1 MIHSE
6 LILLQ
11 NIIYDNCKFKFSN
24 INLNNDSK
32 EYYACSFVLDDST
45 IIFRKSKVTPKKVGQ
60 FVTFW
65 KRSIL
70 GPIEPFH
77 ENDDFDFFVINCS
90 TDTNFGQ
97 FVFPKSV
104 LVEKGIISSKNKEGK
119 RAFRVYPNWEKT
131 TSKQAQKTQLWQKD
145 YFILLTNNIDFKLVK
160 EKYIKQ

>member
-1 MIHSE
+1 MIDSE
-6 LILLQ
+6 VFLLQ
-11 NIIYDNCKFKFSN
+11 NKIYDICKFKISN
-24 INLNNDSK
+24 IILSNESI

-77 ENDDFDFFVINCS
+77 ENDIFDFFVINCTS
-90 TDTNFGQ
+90 EHNFGQ

-104 LVEKGIISSKNKEGK
+104 LVQKGIISSKSKEGK
-119 RAFRVYPNWEKT
+119 RAFRVYPTWEKT
-131 TSKQAQKTQLWQKD
+131 TSKQAEKTQIWQKD
-145 YFILLTNNIDFKLVK
+145 YFISLTNNIDFKLVK
-160 EKYIKQ
+160 QKYFK